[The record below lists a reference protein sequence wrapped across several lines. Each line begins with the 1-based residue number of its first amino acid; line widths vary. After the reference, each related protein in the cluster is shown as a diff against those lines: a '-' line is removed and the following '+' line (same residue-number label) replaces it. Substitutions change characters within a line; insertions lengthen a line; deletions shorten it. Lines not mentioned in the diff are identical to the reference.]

1 MADSPAARHWIFQYS
16 ISKFG
21 YKFSISNI
29 VKAEAQHIAC
39 LVPLFEKNGVP
50 LPPDHG
56 QAMVQAQES
65 FSDELLPGFDAEIAN
80 IDMYQRFLSRELPSD
95 VRAVFEHLLTG
106 SQNHLAAFQGGKGG
120 GKNR

>member
-39 LVPLFEKNGVP
+39 LVPLFKKYGVP
-50 LPPDHG
+50 LPPDRG
-56 QAMVQAQES
+56 QTAVQAPES
-65 FSDELLPGFDAEIAN
+65 FSDELLAGFDAEIAN
-80 IDMYQRFLSRELPSD
+80 IEMY
-95 VRAVFEHLLTG
+95 HLLIG
-106 SQNHLAAFQGGKGG
+106 FRNHLAAFQGGRGG
-120 GKNR
+120 NNC

>member
-80 IDMYQRFLSRELPSD
+80 IDMY
-95 VRAVFEHLLTG
+95 HLLIG
-106 SQNHLAAFQGGKGG
+106 FRNHLAAFQGGRGG
-120 GKNR
+120 NNC